1 VRETV
6 MWGIGIVMAVG
17 VAAMMVW
24 GSVDAAPLIVLLVI
38 GIAFIGVGARGRRQ
52 S

>member
-17 VAAMMVW
+17 AAAMMVW
-24 GSVDAAPLIVLLVI
+24 GSVDSAPLTVLLVI
-38 GIAFIGVGARGRRQ
+38 GIVFIGVGARGRRR

>member
-6 MWGIGIVMAVG
+6 MWGIGIAMAVG
-17 VAAMMVW
+17 AAAMMVW
-24 GSVDAAPLIVLLVI
+24 GSVDAAPLIVLVVI
-38 GIAFIGVGARGRRQ
+38 GIVLIGVGARGRRQ